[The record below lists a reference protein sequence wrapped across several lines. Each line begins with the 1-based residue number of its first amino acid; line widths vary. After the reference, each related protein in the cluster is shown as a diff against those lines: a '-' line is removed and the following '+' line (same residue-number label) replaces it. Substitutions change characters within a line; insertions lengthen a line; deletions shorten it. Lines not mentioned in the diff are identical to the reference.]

1 MAQCETIHQ
10 GKIIE
15 KAIRNSGY
23 KVNWVAK
30 RLGISR
36 HTLYNRFRSKLLK
49 ENFIQHLGKVIFYDF
64 SLDFPNMNPIYE
76 VEEDATEYHFD
87 DGLYNSIEEKYTIL
101 LERYNHLLIIFA
113 DCLNKYHRIAD
124 NRNIATF
131 IKYQLPTFLS

>member
-23 KVNWVAK
+23 KISWVAQK
-30 RLGISR
+30 LGISR

-49 ENFIQHLGKVIFYDF
+49 ANFIQHLGHVIFYDF
-64 SLDFPNMNPIYE
+64 SVDFPSIEPTYE
-76 VEEDATEYHFD
+76 VEEDVTVYYFD
-87 DGLYNSIEEKYTIL
+87 DGLYHSIEEKYTIL
-101 LERYNHLLIIFA
+101 LERYNQLLVIFA
-113 DCLNKYHRIAD
+113 DCLNKDHRIAE
-124 NRNIATF
+124 NKNISTF